1 MEDTRYETSVTI
13 VLAEDDDGHAQLI
26 AEHFTEAGI
35 TNPLLRLRDGNEA
48 LDFFFHTGAGPRS
61 EPGKCYLLLLDIKMP
76 GADGIEVLKRLKADE
91 RLKKL
96 PVIMLTT
103 TDDPRDIETC
113 YVAGCNSYL
122 TKPVVFSQ
130 FAEVIRRLGLFIS
143 IVKVTNL

>member
-1 MEDTRYETSVTI
+1 MQDTRYETPVTI

-35 TNPLLRLRDGNEA
+35 TNPLLRLRDGNET

-61 EPGKCYLLLLDIKMP
+61 EAGKCYLLLLDIKMP

-113 YVAGCNSYL
+113 YAAGCNNYL